1 MMTSDE
7 LTLGALKREHTRL
20 SRIATKAKAEVDEYM
35 GAGTE
40 IFTVYAELAKII
52 ESRAHGPQVIKR
64 LGDLKKQQDKAE
76 RVKAGESVFVNN
88 CAACHQPDGKGVPDA
103 FPPLAKSGFLNAD
116 KIRAVKIV
124 TGGLNGKLTVN
135 GQNFDGVMPAW
146 DLPDEDIA
154 NVLTYVYN
162 SWGNSGVDVLP
173 ADVKANRVKA
183 D

>member
-76 RVKAGESVFVNN
+76 RVNKKDLLKLLDRQFE
-88 CAACHQPDGKGVPDA
+88 
-103 FPPLAKSGFLNAD
+103 
-116 KIRAVKIV
+116 
-124 TGGLNGKLTVN
+124 TGWDRDQMAREISTVE
-135 GQNFDGVMPAW
+135 FRLSLRHPH
-146 DLPDEDIA
+146 
-154 NVLTYVYN
+154 
-162 SWGNSGVDVLP
+162 
-173 ADVKANRVKA
+173 
-183 D
+183 